1 MAGEESP
8 RPGRPGNNW
17 AQYLDDDLRVFEDT
31 KGSTETSTFRG
42 AVGVVLWPMAVK
54 KSRK

>member
-17 AQYLDDDLRVFEDT
+17 AQYLDDGLRVFEDT